1 MKNNQPKS
9 PAKGEKLKTGRPSLY
24 SIEVCQK
31 ICLLISTSSHGLN
44 KICKDNDDLP
54 EIATVYNWLNDE
66 SKKAFLDMYVRARE
80 EQADYLADEILE
92 IADDSKND
100 TITKVGQGG
109 KEYEAENT
117 EWVNRSKLRVESRKW
132 IAAKLKPRKYG
143 DKIDLTT
150 NGDKISTSLDKLS
163 AEEIKVLMTLQNKAT
178 LKSE

>member
-1 MKNNQPKS
+1 MSNQKKNNPKQL
-9 PAKGEKLKTGRPSLY
+9 PDKAEKRKGGRPTLY
-24 SIEVCQK
+24 SIDVCKK
-31 ICLLISTSSHGLN
+31 ICFLISTSSHGLN

-54 EIATVYNWLNDE
+54 EISTVYNWLNDE
-66 SKKAFLDMYVRARE
+66 SKKEFLDMYARARE

-143 DKIDLTT
+143 DKMQTELS
-150 NGDKISTSLDKLS
+150 GSLD
-163 AEEIKVLMTLQNKAT
+163 
-178 LKSE
+178 LKQITGMEVK

>member
-1 MKNNQPKS
+1 MSNQKKNNPKQL
-9 PAKGEKLKTGRPSLY
+9 PDKAEKPKVGRPSLY
-24 SIEVCQK
+24 SIEVCKK

-44 KICKDNDDLP
+44 KICKSNDDLP
-54 EIATVYNWLNDE
+54 EISTVYNWLNDE
-66 SKKAFLDMYVRARE
+66 SKKEFLDMYARARE

-92 IADDSKND
+92 IADDSKSD

-143 DKIDLTT
+143 DKMQTELS
-150 NGDKISTSLDKLS
+150 GSLD
-163 AEEIKVLMTLQNKAT
+163 
-178 LKSE
+178 LKQITGMVVK